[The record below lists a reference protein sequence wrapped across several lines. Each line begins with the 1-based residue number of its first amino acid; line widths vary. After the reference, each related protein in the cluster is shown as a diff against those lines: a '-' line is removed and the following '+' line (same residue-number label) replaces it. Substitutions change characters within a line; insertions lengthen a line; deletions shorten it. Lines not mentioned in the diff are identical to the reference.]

1 MGVAIRIQVNEK
13 VYLRD
18 PQDTKLGRHII
29 QQGIHLL
36 DKLGLEEFTFK
47 KLAHRIKSTEASIYR
62 YFENKHLF
70 LVYILCWYWER
81 MRYLLSVS
89 TKNMEDPEEKLR
101 TAISIMVES
110 SIEDPATEYI
120 DESVLFRIVL
130 TEGTKTYHTK
140 QVDEENRQGFFKVY
154 KELAADVGQ
163 IIRDIHPAFPYPLA
177 LATTLLE
184 MSHFHIYAAQHL
196 PSLTEAR
203 IHADNDL
210 GQIKNMI
217 AYFAFGLLKPKAS

>member
-1 MGVAIRIQVNEK
+1 MGVAIRIQVNEN

-18 PQDTKLGRHII
+18 PQETKLGRHII
-29 QQGIHLL
+29 QHGILLL
-36 DKLGLEEFTFK
+36 DELGLEEFTFK
-47 KLAHRIKSTEASIYR
+47 KLALRIESTEASIYR

-70 LVYILCWYWER
+70 LVYVLCWYWER
-81 MRYLLSVS
+81 MRYLLGIS

-101 TAISIMVES
+101 TAISIMLES

-130 TEGTKTYHTK
+130 REGTKTYHTK
-140 QVDEENRQGFFKVY
+140 QVDVENRQGFFKVY
-154 KELAADVGQ
+154 KQLAADIGQ
-163 IIRDIHPAFPYPLA
+163 IISDIHPAFPYPLS

-184 MSHFHIYAAQHL
+184 MSHFHIYAAKHL

-203 IHADNDL
+203 IHAENDL

-217 AYFAFGLLKPKAS
+217 SYFAFGLLKPNP